1 MGLKIGKWVVL
12 VVLFCSMRVAA
23 EPLNHQV
30 WDELLQS
37 HVVVLHSGRATQ
49 VDYASLAQERERL
62 SAYLTQLGGVSQNQ
76 FDSWPKSEQLA
87 FLINAYN
94 AWTVELI
101 LRHYP
106 SIESIRDLGS
116 WFSSPWKQE
125 FIPLLGA
132 TRSLDDIEHNLI
144 RGSNRYNEP
153 RIHFAVNCASIG
165 CPALLP
171 EAYTGTALEM
181 QLDRAT
187 RSFLSDS
194 TRNRLR
200 GDELQVSK
208 IFKWYGEDFERPWQG
223 AHSLESFLALYQQE
237 LNLSEID
244 VARLLNGDI
253 DIEFLDYDWGLNQAQ

>member
-1 MGLKIGKWVVL
+1 MGLKIRKWAVWL
-12 VVLFCSMRVAA
+12 VLFCSTGAVS
-23 EPLNHQV
+23 EPLSHQT
-30 WDELLQS
+30 WDALLHS
-37 HVVVLHSGRATQ
+37 HVVVLDNGRATQ

-62 SAYLTQLGGVSQNQ
+62 SVYLKQLEEVPQSQ

-106 SIESIRDLGS
+106 NIESIRDLGS

-171 EAYTGTALEM
+171 EAYNGAALEV

-187 RSFLSDS
+187 RSFLADA

-208 IFKWYGEDFERPWQG
+208 IFKWYGEDFERPWRG
-223 AHSLESFLALYQQE
+223 AHSLEAFFSLYQEE
-237 LNLSEID
+237 LGLSESDI
-244 VARLLNGDI
+244 ARLLGGGI
-253 DIEFLDYDWGLNQAQ
+253 DIEFLDYDWGLNKKR